1 MTWYIILALQKV
13 GLATNVK
20 LPTERQK
27 AKLAFK
33 KPAEAAA

>member
-1 MTWYIILALQKV
+1 MTWYVIRGLQAV

-27 AKLAFK
+27 ERLRIPK
-33 KPAEAAA
+33 AA